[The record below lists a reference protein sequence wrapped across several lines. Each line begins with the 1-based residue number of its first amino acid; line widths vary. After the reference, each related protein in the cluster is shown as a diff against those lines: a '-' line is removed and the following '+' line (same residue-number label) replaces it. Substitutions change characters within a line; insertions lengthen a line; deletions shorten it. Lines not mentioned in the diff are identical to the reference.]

1 MELLMKS
8 FIQFIKEDGGGMGGG
23 MTTGGSTGPTN
34 TTGVKSS
41 TDPISATA
49 VHPKKKKKY
58 LMSIRR
64 NPPKM

>member
-1 MELLMKS
+1 MKS